1 MADSPEHKRH
11 EATIT
16 TADPLGTPQDGMRI
30 TVSSLNISPVQAEAS
45 PLTVENYEYFDGA
58 LLTVC
63 VQYGDTYA
71 IEGTAVMIGLGLAIS
86 AKHVFDSHRAALNE
100 GDAVLLCIGV
110 RGDGAIEVW
119 HCYSMATTAD
129 TDLQLLSLK
138 LASKLPADSDFT
150 TIPLTTRIPP
160 PGEHLTVVGFRF
172 ERSASADS
180 IHNPVALS
188 GLMTYRKAPLG
199 NSVFRDMIL
208 LWRRVRRSKFSAA
221 PLAE

>member
-1 MADSPEHKRH
+1 VADSPEHKRH

-100 GDAVLLCIGV
+100 GDAVLLSALEFAATALLKFGIATQWP
-110 RGDGAIEVW
+110 RPPIPIFS
-119 HCYSMATTAD
+119 CY
-129 TDLQLLSLK
+129 L
-138 LASKLPADSDFT
+138 
-150 TIPLTTRIPP
+150 
-160 PGEHLTVVGFRF
+160 
-172 ERSASADS
+172 
-180 IHNPVALS
+180 
-188 GLMTYRKAPLG
+188 
-199 NSVFRDMIL
+199 
-208 LWRRVRRSKFSAA
+208 
-221 PLAE
+221 